1 MRSLRAARSLAEPA
15 RGLCATSP
23 AEGMIARRA
32 SSAAS
37 ASRPQP
43 QTGISGGQIQP
54 RARSVPK
61 RFTRRSSS
69 EWKEMPATTP
79 PSDYDAYSPGGSDI
93 TLWKGFQRNHA
104 SGLQLLQAQARSP

>member
-1 MRSLRAARSLAEPA
+1 MSLPSQGCKAVAAGEHCPPAVSCRASCVGRIRSFLAARSLAEPA

-43 QTGISGGQIQP
+43 QTGISGGQMQP
-54 RARSVPK
+54 RARSVRK

-69 EWKEMPATTP
+69 E
-79 PSDYDAYSPGGSDI
+79 
-93 TLWKGFQRNHA
+93 
-104 SGLQLLQAQARSP
+104 